1 MVMVKKRDGRTE
13 LFVLEKVVVSAVKTG
28 APIDYART
36 IAKDIEKIAKDGITT
51 QDIKGKVL
59 SMLKT
64 KNPDWEKNWL
74 VYDNAVK
81 KRKT

>member
-1 MVMVKKRDGRTE
+1 MVKKRDGRTE
-13 LFVLEKVVVSAVKTG
+13 LFVPEKVIVSAVKTG
-28 APIDYART
+28 APIDFART

>member
-13 LFVLEKVVVSAVKTG
+13 LFVLEKIVVSAVKTG
-28 APIDYART
+28 APIDYARA

-51 QDIKGKVL
+51 QEIKGKIL
-59 SMLKT
+59 AMLKT